1 MGFWDSLSKGF
12 TRGISRQAAETPQ
25 PVIAMHGDPLA
36 AHRGKP
42 VEVAPGIDVM
52 IHGSIEKLHAE
63 AGPIADAPPPTP
75 GREYRIVDVPGSWTR
90 AVAGDHYFADYIE
103 RLPFGPVLV
112 TLRLEPND
120 ANEYGVSAYVNG
132 RKVGWLSTEWT
143 ASDPQVMF
151 MQRLDDAG
159 ILPRFKGIHRLTGNT
174 RSHIINFDVAGR
186 DDGQLDDVASRI
198 IGQTGN

>member
-12 TRGISRQAAETPQ
+12 TRGISGQPAETPQ
-25 PVIAMHGDPLA
+25 PVTAVHEDPPA
-36 AHRGKP
+36 VHRDEP
-42 VEVAPGIDVM
+42 IEVAPGISFAPGIDVTVN
-52 IHGSIEKLHAE
+52 GSIEKLHAE
-63 AGPIADAPPPTP
+63 TGPIADAPPPTP

-174 RSHIINFDVAGR
+174 RSHIINFDVPR
-186 DDGQLDDVASRI
+186 
-198 IGQTGN
+198 TG